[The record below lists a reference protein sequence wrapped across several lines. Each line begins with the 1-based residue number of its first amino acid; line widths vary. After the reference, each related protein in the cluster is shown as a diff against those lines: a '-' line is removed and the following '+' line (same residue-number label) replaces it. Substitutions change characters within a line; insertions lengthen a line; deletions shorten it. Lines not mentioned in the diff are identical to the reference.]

1 MGKLRKPARKLAEG
15 CRDGIQKY
23 VCASHA
29 VRVAMSANA
38 MGGGGAASWPT
49 LRRKHTDWEVVTR
62 LKYDKEHIGLDL
74 VAQRSLIRRAGPLTN
89 MRRQRRTVHKPP
101 KTSASEKRA
110 LGPWAKQASAV
121 PTLM

>member
-38 MGGGGAASWPT
+38 MGGHLGQHCGAST
-49 LRRKHTDWEVVTR
+49 LTGKW
-62 LKYDKEHIGLDL
+62 
-74 VAQRSLIRRAGPLTN
+74 
-89 MRRQRRTVHKPP
+89 
-101 KTSASEKRA
+101 
-110 LGPWAKQASAV
+110 
-121 PTLM
+121 